1 MAGELAS
8 WACRV
13 REERVRRLWSQK
25 VMAVRLREAA
35 DEYTRARL
43 PTVENIARR
52 VRGYEAGD
60 HFPGELY
67 VELYCRAFG
76 LTRDV
81 LLGSPTWHASE
92 GHAVPVS
99 ESGVAGLATW
109 ITVSNV
115 TDEAIRDMEQRRM
128 GLAEAHS
135 RLAPG
140 RVLADVL
147 DLHRQAQAL
156 LQGGRQRCWQA
167 RELFRIDAGLLAHA
181 SLLLDD
187 IDRAGTATAHA
198 GTAILCAEEAGC
210 SPALALSAQAKTA
223 RWQGSV
229 LGARKGA
236 PHFAQSAD
244 LARQGFECSDG
255 SAVRVLLAAQEA
267 SAAALLGDGNR
278 ARQALRDAEDA
289 ADSVPAVR
297 ALSTWACPGPRR
309 ALYALSVA
317 IRLGDSDAALRA
329 AEEAD
334 EFWKS
339 GEPWLYGVWSLVRT
353 GAATAHV
360 MKGDVEAASLQLGGV
375 FALAPA
381 FRITTMT
388 GYLADLDSRL
398 AQRRFRDVLTAR
410 ELREQIA
417 AFTTAA
423 DPAALATGA
432 ESR

>member
-1 MAGELAS
+1 
-8 WACRV
+8 
-13 REERVRRLWSQK
+13 
-25 VMAVRLREAA
+25 MAVRLREAA
-35 DEYTRARL
+35 DDYTRARL
-43 PTVENIARR
+43 PAAENIARR

-67 VELYCRAFG
+67 AELYCRAFG

-81 LLGSPTWHASE
+81 LFGPPAGHGGK
-92 GHAVPVS
+92 GHALPES
-99 ESGVAGLATW
+99 DSGVSGLATW

-115 TDEAIRDMEQRRM
+115 TDEAIRDMEQRRTA
-128 GLAEAHS
+128 LAEAHT

-147 DLHRQAQAL
+147 DLHRQVQAL
-156 LQGGRQRCWQA
+156 LQRGRQRCAQA

-229 LGARKGA
+229 LGAGKGV
-236 PHFAQSAD
+236 PHFARSAD
-244 LARQGFECSDG
+244 LARRGFECSDG

-267 SAAALLGDGNR
+267 SAAALLGDGDR
-278 ARQALRDAEDA
+278 AWRALRDAEDA
-289 ADSVPAVR
+289 AGSLPAVP

-317 IRLGDSDAALRA
+317 IRLGDPDAALRA
-329 AEEAD
+329 AEAAD
-334 EFWKS
+334 ECWAS
-339 GEPWLYGVWSLVRT
+339 GEPWQYGVWSLIRI

-360 MKGDVEAASLQLGGV
+360 MKTDVEAASMQLGGV

-398 AQRRFRDVLTAR
+398 AQRRFRDVSAAR
-410 ELREQIA
+410 DLREQIA
-417 AFTTAA
+417 AFSAAA
-423 DPAALATGA
+423 DPAALAAGMEA
-432 ESR
+432 R

>member
-1 MAGELAS
+1 MTREVAS
-8 WACRV
+8 WARRV

-76 LTRDV
+76 VTRDV
-81 LLGSPTWHASE
+81 LFGSPA
-92 GHAVPVS
+92 GNGGRDRAVPAGEIGVS
-99 ESGVAGLATW
+99 GLATW
-109 ITVSNV
+109 IMVSNV

-128 GLAEAHS
+128 GLAEAHT
-135 RLAPG
+135 RLAPS

-147 DLHRQAQAL
+147 DLHRQVQAL

-187 IDRAGTATAHA
+187 IDQAGTATAHA

-223 RWQGSV
+223 RWQGSA
-229 LGARKGA
+229 LGTRKGV
-236 PHFAQSAD
+236 PHFARSAD

-267 SAAALLGDGNR
+267 SAAALLGDCDR
-278 ARQALRDAEDA
+278 AWRALNDAEEA
-289 ADSVPAVR
+289 ADNVPAVP

-317 IRLGDSDAALRA
+317 IRLGDPDTALRA
-329 AEEAD
+329 ADEAD

-339 GEPWLYGVWSLVRT
+339 GEPWQYGVWSLIRI

-360 MKGDVEAASLQLGGV
+360 MKGDVEAASLQLSGI

-388 GYLADLDSRL
+388 CYLSDLDSRL
-398 AQRRFRDVLTAR
+398 AQRRFRDVSAAG
-410 ELREQIA
+410 ELREQIR
-417 AFTTAA
+417 AFSAAA
-423 DPAALATGA
+423 DPAAPATGT
-432 ESR
+432 EVP

>member
-1 MAGELAS
+1 MTAELPT

-43 PTVENIARR
+43 PAAENIARR

-60 HFPGELY
+60 HFPGQLY
-67 VELYCRAFG
+67 AELYCRAFG

-81 LLGSPTWHASE
+81 LFGPQARHGGQ
-92 GHAVPVS
+92 GHALS
-99 ESGVAGLATW
+99 ESETGLSGLATW

-115 TDEAIRDMEQRRM
+115 TDEAIRDMEQRRTA
-128 GLAEAHS
+128 LAEAHT

-147 DLHRQAQAL
+147 DLHRQVQSL
-156 LQGGRQRCWQA
+156 LQGGRQRSWQA

-181 SLLLDD
+181 SLLHDD

-223 RWQGSV
+223 RWQGSA
-229 LGARKGA
+229 LGARKGI
-236 PHFAQSAD
+236 PHFARSAD
-244 LARQGFECSDG
+244 LARRGFECSDG

-267 SAAALLGDGNR
+267 SAAALLGDRPR
-278 ARQALRDAEDA
+278 AWRALRDAEDA
-289 ADSVPAVR
+289 AGSAPVP

-317 IRLGDSDAALRA
+317 IRLGDPDAALRA
-329 AEEAD
+329 AKAAD
-334 EFWKS
+334 QCWVS
-339 GEPWLYGVWSLVRT
+339 GEPWQYGVWALIRI

-360 MKGDVEAASLQLGGV
+360 MKADVEAASMQLDGV

-388 GYLADLDSRL
+388 GYLAELDSRL
-398 AQRRFRDVLTAR
+398 AQRRFRDVSAASD
-410 ELREQIA
+410 LREQIA
-417 AFTTAA
+417 VFSAAA
-423 DPAALATGA
+423 DPAALTGGT
-432 ESR
+432 EDR